1 MQDCEQQASEA
12 PKTGSLREYGEYR
25 KLSQPPD
32 TVSGATAELLEAR
45 PSGANNSSNS
55 DATAFKIIA
64 IIAIV
69 AIILGVISSQI
80 GLLQ

>member
-1 MQDCEQQASEA
+1 MKEQEQQAGEA
-12 PKTGSLREYGEYR
+12 PKISGPGEYGEYR
-25 KLSQPPD
+25 KLSQPAD

-45 PSGANNSSNS
+45 PSGANNSSNP
-55 DATAFKIIA
+55 DAAAFKIIA

-69 AIILGVISSQI
+69 AIILGIIASQI